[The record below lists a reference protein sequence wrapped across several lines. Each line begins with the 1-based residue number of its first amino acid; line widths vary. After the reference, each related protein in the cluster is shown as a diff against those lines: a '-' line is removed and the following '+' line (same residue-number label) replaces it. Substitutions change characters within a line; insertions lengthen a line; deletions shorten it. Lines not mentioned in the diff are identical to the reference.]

1 MIDNRNFTINYKA
14 KHNYIL
20 QKSIKTAT
28 ILNISF
34 REKERERQR
43 KREREKLFTYKMLK
57 LHTH

>member
-34 REKERERQR
+34 REKERDR
-43 KREREKLFTYKMLK
+43 KREKEKNYLPTKC
-57 LHTH
+57 